1 MVIVSGIIGTAAA
14 IWLYNNFIGWLNFL
28 NATLPPIGAIIILDY
43 FLNRA
48 KYREE
53 DQEKVSINWGAVLGV
68 VTGALVGNF
77 VKWGIAS
84 VNAMAVA
91 CVCYL
96 IYNKL
101 INKNK

>member
-14 IWLYNNFIGWLNFL
+14 VWLYNNFIGWLNFL
-28 NATLPPIGAIIILDY
+28 NATLPPIGAIIMLD
-43 FLNRA
+43 FFFNRE

-53 DQEKVSINWGAVLGV
+53 GDAKAAVNWGAVLGV
-68 VTGALVGNF
+68 IAGALVGNF

-91 CVCYL
+91 AVCYL
-96 IYNKL
+96 VWNKL
-101 INKNK
+101 IKK

>member
-1 MVIVSGIIGTAAA
+1 MSGIIGTAAA

-28 NATLPPIGAIIILDY
+28 NATLPPIGAIIMLDF
-43 FLNRA
+43 FLNRG

-53 DQEKVSINWGAVLGV
+53 DQEKTAINWGAVLGV
-68 VTGALVGNF
+68 VAGALVGNF

-91 CVCYL
+91 SVCYL
-96 IYNKL
+96 VYAKVV
-101 INKNK
+101 KK